1 MSVHLQGIDWW
12 VWDICEDPNY
22 EVLAAHVG
30 QEQIDQHNAKSN
42 AHSVLFSSLFLSKFE
57 IVSDCIAARE
67 ICVRF

>member
-1 MSVHLQGIDWW
+1 
-12 VWDICEDPNY
+12 
-22 EVLAAHVG
+22 VLAAHVG